1 MKKNI
6 LILVTIVSS
15 IVLFSCKSE
24 NKKHEFSDAEKELV
38 QEYYASKDSNVVN
51 AYLDDKSTISSEDI
65 PKDSTISARTKILYT
80 GTGNNE
86 KLAIVRGFKAKEGEL
101 GMALYQIET
110 KEPVTLKEIKTTDPK
125 VSEYITKDGK
135 IKLQISGDF
144 AFIQEN
150 GGSIQYERIK

>member
-6 LILVTIVSS
+6 LILVTIVSTT
-15 IVLFSCKSE
+15 VFFSCNSE
-24 NKKHEFSDAEKELV
+24 EKKHEFTASEKELV
-38 QEYYASKDSNVVN
+38 QEYYEAKDSNVVN

-65 PKDSTISARTKILYT
+65 PKDTTISARTKTLYT

-101 GMALYQIET
+101 GMAIYQIDT
-110 KEPVTLKEIKTTDPK
+110 KEPVTLQEVKSADSK
-125 VSEYITKDGK
+125 VAEFVTKDGK

-144 AFIQEN
+144 AFVQQN
-150 GGSIQYERIK
+150 GGSVQYERIK